1 MKGASSKS
9 DTGRK
14 RQQKRRGNWTDS
26 KNGEVLQDLLTGD
39 FPPASLLAAL
49 RKTAFGERFFVS
61 EKMPEREKWNGKCGL
76 MPEK

>member
-1 MKGASSKS
+1 MKGASSKTG
-9 DTGRK
+9 TGRK

-49 RKTAFGERFFVS
+49 RKTAFAERFFVS